1 MSGNVNTFETIPLY
15 EIDIDDKIKQLKIM
29 KKTADA
35 FAAIGQSVIPGVPD
49 IPAMAKYLVKQE
61 ITKLLSQM
69 REEINKLIQLLF
81 LKLTDSLIKLI
92 PIINIAI
99 AIFNGFIEMI
109 DTLIDFF
116 FPIIKGFFSLII
128 AVTVVYVVSLVL
140 AMIPSI
146 TIAWGAGTS
155 FTMHIPAAKDIRD
168 IAKDVLD
175 KLKKVAY
182 YILAALQKIL
192 GLYGFLEIL
201 LSMMAALGKGRQD
214 SIDETLDDQN
224 KSAEDYSNTEND
236 ETDGESTIQ
245 SDSEGQDESITKVQ
259 CLLPDGSVEE
269 LTPEE
274 CTARGGTWGEVDL
287 MNAYNQCLL
296 RLGECQKTSLEASDC
311 NDIKKECDSM
321 CVQLGDLCDYQLDE
335 SVISSLLNLHNDVT
349 VEKATKNKGD
359 RYGFY
364 QNTIKNKNRGT

>member
-1 MSGNVNTFETIPLY
+1 MSGDVNTFKTIPLY
-15 EIDIDDKIKQLKIM
+15 EIDIDDKIKQLKMM

-35 FAAIGQSVIPGVPD
+35 FAAIGQSLIPGVPD
-49 IPAMAKYLVKQE
+49 ISAMAKYLVKQE
-61 ITKLLSQM
+61 ITKLLKEM

-192 GLYGFLEIL
+192 GLYGFLEL
-201 LSMMAALGKGRQD
+201 LLGMLAALGQGRQD

-224 KSAEDYSNTEND
+224 KSAEDYSNTGND
-236 ETDGESTIQ
+236 ETDGSTIQ

-296 RLGECQKTSLEASDC
+296 RLGECQKTSVEASDC

-335 SVISSLLNLHNDVT
+335 SIISSLLNLHNDVT
-349 VEKATKNKGD
+349 VEKATEIKGD

>member
-1 MSGNVNTFETIPLY
+1 
-15 EIDIDDKIKQLKIM
+15 
-29 KKTADA
+29 
-35 FAAIGQSVIPGVPD
+35 
-49 IPAMAKYLVKQE
+49 
-61 ITKLLSQM
+61 
-69 REEINKLIQLLF
+69 
-81 LKLTDSLIKLI
+81 
-92 PIINIAI
+92 
-99 AIFNGFIEMI
+99 
-109 DTLIDFF
+109 F

-128 AVTVVYVVSLVL
+128 AVTVIYVVSLVL
-140 AMIPSI
+140 AMIPSV

-321 CVQLGDLCDYQLDE
+321 CVQ
-335 SVISSLLNLHNDVT
+335 
-349 VEKATKNKGD
+349 
-359 RYGFY
+359 
-364 QNTIKNKNRGT
+364 